1 LRFSSFSADAREG
14 INEWM
19 AQPQSLPEENRNSTF
34 KLAMVRAFRSLGV
47 PRFQKPGA
55 GSASSRTAFDN
66 PSLRDK
72 LRGFSGGLLTGF
84 LLSTVLAIIFA
95 SSYAHRRELGKSL
108 IRWGE
113 RLAASSEGQSARSL
127 APLAESSVI
136 GRGEGLSSPPRSGSV
151 APQAPAVLTQ
161 EADSKPAALKKLA
174 NAPERKPSPAVIDL
188 IHRHPSPRRQ
198 QMTGGAREV
207 APPSATSVLAAS
219 APADANNLLKSGGT
233 TPTLEAANLA
243 AMRRASSESGSALTM
258 YFDIGRFKDETSARN
273 LSVKVGDLGL
283 PTMVAKRGHL
293 WANSYQVLVG
303 PYDDQEEE
311 KRLQNGLL
319 SHGFKPRPF
328 ERGSRDFVFISPLVV
343 RASRLPLGDLT
354 VRWESF
360 VSDAKVSFLQGG
372 NLLATIDGKWVPGAM
387 KYWRDEYV
395 YQKNG
400 DGSRTLLEIHFSG
413 LNRALAFRD

>member
-1 LRFSSFSADAREG
+1 
-14 INEWM
+14 
-19 AQPQSLPEENRNSTF
+19 
-34 KLAMVRAFRSLGV
+34 
-47 PRFQKPGA
+47 
-55 GSASSRTAFDN
+55 
-66 PSLRDK
+66 
-72 LRGFSGGLLTGF
+72 
-84 LLSTVLAIIFA
+84 
-95 SSYAHRRELGKSL
+95 
-108 IRWGE
+108 
-113 RLAASSEGQSARSL
+113 
-127 APLAESSVI
+127 
-136 GRGEGLSSPPRSGSV
+136 
-151 APQAPAVLTQ
+151 
-161 EADSKPAALKKLA
+161 
-174 NAPERKPSPAVIDL
+174 
-188 IHRHPSPRRQ
+188 
-198 QMTGGAREV
+198 
-207 APPSATSVLAAS
+207 
-219 APADANNLLKSGGT
+219 
-233 TPTLEAANLA
+233 LA

-360 VSDAKVSFLQGG
+360 VGDAKVSFLQGG

-413 LNRALAFRD
+413 LNRALAFRE